1 MSRIGKKTINIP
13 QGVTVSFDKG
23 VVQVKGPK
31 GTLDR
36 QVHPAV
42 SVMIADGT
50 VQVDVVNKED
60 KSERALWGA
69 FAAHINNM
77 IDGVTKGFE
86 KKMEINGVGYRVAMQ
101 GKDLK
106 LDLGFSHPVVFPIP
120 AGLAASVEK
129 NVITVAGVDKELLG
143 QTCAEIRSLRKPE
156 PYKGKG
162 IKYVEETIR
171 RKAGKA
177 GGKA

>member
-1 MSRIGKKTINIP
+1 MSRIGKKTIHIP
-13 QGVTVSFDKG
+13 QGVTVSFSDG
-23 VVQVKGPK
+23 IVQVQGPK
-31 GTLDR
+31 GTLNR
-36 QVHPAV
+36 TVNSLV
-42 SVMIADGT
+42 SVVVQDGT

-60 KSERALWGA
+60 KKERALWGS
-69 FAAHINNM
+69 FAAHITNM
-77 IDGVTKGFE
+77 VEGVTKGFE

-106 LDLGFSHPVVFPIP
+106 LELGFSHSVVFPIP
-120 AGLAASVEK
+120 AGLVASVEK
-129 NVITVAGVDKELLG
+129 NVITVNGIDKELLG

-162 IKYVEETIR
+162 IKYVDETIR